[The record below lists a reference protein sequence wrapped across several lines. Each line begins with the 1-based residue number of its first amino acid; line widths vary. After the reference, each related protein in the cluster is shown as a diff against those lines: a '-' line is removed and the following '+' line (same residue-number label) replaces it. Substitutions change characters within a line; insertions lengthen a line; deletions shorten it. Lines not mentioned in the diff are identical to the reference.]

1 MIKFLPLLLIIMSC
15 STTIP
20 KEELDSSFSLIYKSE
35 IGGAEKAGHFLIQDN
50 EAYIQFI
57 ESLKLDESQYANF
70 LKVDFKKKDVLVLY
84 QGQKNTGGYVIDI
97 ESLKNENHTIIV
109 KKREI
114 NPKKGELTTTAIT
127 SPYCIALIPKGNK
140 LIIE

>member
-1 MIKFLPLLLIIMSC
+1 MLSC
-15 STTIP
+15 SNNIP
-20 KEELDSSFSLIYKSE
+20 KETLDIAFSVIYNSE
-35 IGGAEKAGHFLIQDN
+35 MGGNENKGYVLIQNN
-50 EAYIQFI
+50 ESYIQFI

-84 QGQKNTGGYVIDI
+84 QGQQTSGGYAIGI
-97 ESLKNENHTIIV
+97 ESLKNENKIIIV
-109 KKREI
+109 KKKEI
-114 NPKKGELTTTAIT
+114 TPKKGEITTSVIT